1 MKKASTLIAVFAATA
16 MMAGTAGCSGG
27 NTQTST
33 NTQSVQETTEKGT
46 EKTMEKPTEP
56 STEKPPEDIKS
67 TAYQAYLE
75 YMQDHP
81 EWFTNAEQDFIRATE
96 NCLIAIYDINGDG
109 MDELIHFRPG
119 DGEKRLNV
127 FLTIVTYNSGVQT
140 LYNDYVVNLPG
151 AEAAFSV
158 FVDDDNRMFSVTAK
172 ELNGHVIRFDMNGAN
187 LSAQTLADSQAHHL
201 AEPEEAVCHIDGTEV
216 SYEEF
221 NDYRKSVEDK
231 VKTYLLINYQNSRG
245 AEDISMSYSDACSYL
260 EKQIKT
266 ESNDNNSTQS
276 NTVLEDTSNNRL
288 ENGLWIKYSPQAAL
302 FETYEFSDGIIE
314 RKEYSYENG
323 SITEFNSGNTYAFM
337 TYKADDN
344 SVTIR
349 DEKSNE
355 WIWNFSD
362 DEETLER
369 TYQDTLGGT
378 DTYTVTEKMYHHDSF
393 PSYETVKE
401 QSKKRG

>member
-1 MKKASTLIAVFAATA
+1 MKKVSTLIAVFAATA
-16 MMAGTAGCSGG
+16 MMAVTAGCSGG
-27 NTQTST
+27 NTQTNS
-33 NTQSVQETTEKGT
+33 NTQSVQEITEKTTEKAT
-46 EKTMEKPTEP
+46 EKPTEP
-56 STEKPPEDIKS
+56 PTEKPTEDMKN

-75 YMQDHP
+75 YLHSHP

-96 NCLIAIYDINGDG
+96 KCLIAIYDINGDG
-109 MDELIHFRPG
+109 MEDVIHFRPG

-127 FLTIVTYNSGVQT
+127 FLTIVTYNNGVQT

-151 AEAAFSV
+151 AEEGFSV
-158 FVDDDNRMFSVTAK
+158 FIGDDNKMFSVTAK
-172 ELNGHVIRFDMNGAN
+172 ELNGHVIRFDMNGTN

-201 AEPEEAVCHIDGTEV
+201 AEPDEAVCHVDGKDV

-221 NDYRKSVEDK
+221 NDYRKAVEDK

-245 AEDISMSYSDACSYL
+245 AEDVSMSYEDACSYL
-260 EKQIKT
+260 EKQIKA
-266 ESNDNNSTQS
+266 ESNSDNSTQS
-276 NTVLEDTSNNRL
+276 NTAFEDTSNSNL

-323 SITEFNSGNTYAFM
+323 SIVEFNADYTYAFM

-344 SVTIR
+344 RVTIR
-349 DEKSNE
+349 DDKSNE
-355 WIWNFSD
+355 WNWDFSD
-362 DEETLER
+362 DGETLER

-378 DTYTVTEKMYHHDSF
+378 DTYTVTEKMYHHDAF

>member
-16 MMAGTAGCSGG
+16 MMAATAGCSGG
-27 NTQTST
+27 NTPTSS
-33 NTQSVQETTEKGT
+33 NTQSVQETTEKTT
-46 EKTMEKPTEP
+46 EKATEKPTEP
-56 STEKPPEDIKS
+56 PTEKPTEDMKN

-81 EWFTNAEQDFIRATE
+81 EWFLVDDPTFSYVMDKKPIALWDF
-96 NCLIAIYDINGDG
+96 NGDG
-109 MDELIHFRPG
+109 IDELIHYRPRIEEKT
-119 DGEKRLNV
+119 GEINLC
-127 FLTIVTYNSGVQT
+127 IVTYNNSVQT
-140 LYNDYVVNLPG
+140 LYDEVELSIPG
-151 AEAAFSV
+151 AEAGFSV
-158 FVDDDNRMFSVTAK
+158 FIGDDNKMYSVTAK
-172 ELNGHVIRFDMNGAN
+172 ELNGHVIRFDMNGTN

-201 AEPEEAVCHIDGTEV
+201 AEPEEAVCHIDGKDV

-231 VKTYLLINYQNSRG
+231 VKTYLLINYQISRG
-245 AEDISMSYSDACSYL
+245 VDDVSMSYSDACNYL

-266 ESNDNNSTQS
+266 ESNGNNSTQS
-276 NTVLEDTSNNRL
+276 STVLEDKSNSSL

-302 FETYEFSDGIIE
+302 FETYEFSDGVIE

-323 SITEFNSGNTYAFM
+323 SISEFNSDNTYAFM

-349 DEKSNE
+349 DDKSNE
-355 WIWNFSD
+355 WIWYFSD
-362 DEETLER
+362 DGENLER

-378 DTYTVTEKMYHHDSF
+378 DTYTVTEKMYHHASF